1 MNCIISENSFEINL
15 LIEKF
20 FKNQTDKINDMNKKY
35 KNAKYDENE

>member
-1 MNCIISENSFEINL
+1 MNCIIPKNSFEINL

-20 FKNQTDKINDMNKKY
+20 FMNKKY